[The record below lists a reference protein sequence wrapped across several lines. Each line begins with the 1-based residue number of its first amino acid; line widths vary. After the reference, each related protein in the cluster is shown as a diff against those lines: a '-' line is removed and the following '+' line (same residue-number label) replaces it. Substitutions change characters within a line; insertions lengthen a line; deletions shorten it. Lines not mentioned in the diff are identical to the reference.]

1 MVEGTY
7 EIIMKKNYRQITMHS
22 LTFVFLWSLDQI
34 PNHVSLYFQVE
45 ILFQS
50 KHQRQNL
57 LHVPFLHS
65 STKKLYEYIVL
76 WKRIKN
82 ILILMQSTLTC
93 TGRENLIVR

>member
-1 MVEGTY
+1 
-7 EIIMKKNYRQITMHS
+7 MHS

-34 PNHVSLYFQVE
+34 PDHVSLYFQVE

-57 LHVPFLHS
+57 LHVPFLHY

-76 WKRIKN
+76 WKRIIFFNFDAIHTNMHWEGKFN
-82 ILILMQSTLTC
+82 CQVES
-93 TGRENLIVR
+93 VD